1 MWIENEILRQS
12 KYMGLY
18 GLRIR
23 GGVTMFEKIM
33 WSLFA
38 LCNLI
43 GALYW
48 ATKGNNIGLELIN
61 LGGLFVS
68 LRELQDAN

>member
-1 MWIENEILRQS
+1 
-12 KYMGLY
+12 
-18 GLRIR
+18 
-23 GGVTMFEKIM
+23 MFEKIM

-43 GALYW
+43 GAFYW